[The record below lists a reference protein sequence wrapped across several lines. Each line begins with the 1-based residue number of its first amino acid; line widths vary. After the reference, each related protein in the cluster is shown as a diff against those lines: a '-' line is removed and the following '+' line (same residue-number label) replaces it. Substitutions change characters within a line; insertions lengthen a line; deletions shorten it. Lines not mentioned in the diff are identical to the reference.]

1 MKVQDIMT
9 RCVRSIGPTDSI
21 AKAAALMA
29 EHDVGLLPVV
39 DDGRLVGIV
48 TDRDLAVR
56 GLAHGLHG
64 GAPIFRVMT
73 EEVSR
78 CPPEADVAEALRTM
92 ASQRVRRLPVCSDD
106 GNLLGMMSLGD
117 AACQAEYSG
126 EACETLRAVIRPRGR
141 HCQSSRP
148 ALFAS

>member
-73 EEVSR
+73 EEVST
-78 CPPEADVAEALRTM
+78 CLPEADLAEALHLM
-92 ASQRVRRLPVCSDD
+92 AGEQVRRLPVCSGD
-106 GNLLGMMSLGD
+106 GMLLGMVSLGD
-117 AACQAEYSG
+117 AACQAEYGG
-126 EACETLRAVIRPRGR
+126 EAGETLRAVIRPRGR
-141 HCQSSRP
+141 HCQTSRP
-148 ALFAS
+148 VLLTA